1 MSILQKLF
9 GTNSTKEIR
18 KNRKFVDAVFALED
32 KFSAMSDE
40 ELRSMTD
47 KLRERLKNGETTDD
61 ILPEAFATVR
71 EAEWRVLGLRAFRV
85 QIIGAVILHQGR
97 IAEMKTGEG
106 KTTTALFPSY
116 LNALTGKAV
125 HVVTVNEYLAKFQG
139 EQMGLVHKFLG
150 LSVGVILHDM
160 SPAQRR
166 AAYACDITYGTN
178 NEFGFD
184 YLRDNMA
191 LTADE
196 MVQRGHDFAIV
207 DEVDSILIDEA
218 RTPLIISGMSDE
230 STDDYVRAD
239 AFVRRL
245 KSFTRTEEDDSKS
258 GLDYIFDKDA
268 RGAEHFDVDYTVD
281 YVINEKERTAQ
292 LTAAGIQKAEKY
304 FGIDNLF
311 STGEEDAAF
320 DADRINDANSEDE
333 SLSEEELSDF
343 DASETEEERQARAE
357 REAAEAQAREKEE
370 NELARRR
377 SDNRKI
383 VHHIE
388 QALKAHGLFKRD
400 VNYVIQN
407 GEIIIVDEFTGR
419 LMYGRRYSEGLHQ
432 AIEAKEHVSIRRESR
447 TLATI
452 TFQNYFRLYSK
463 LSGMTGTAKTEE
475 EEFRHIYSLD
485 VIEIPTNMPMIRRD
499 HPDMVFK
506 TEKAKYSAVI
516 EQIVQC
522 HEKGQPV
529 LVGTVSIEKNE
540 MLSKLLKARGIPHSV
555 LNAKQHAHEAEII
568 AQAGKSGAVTIAT
581 NMAGRGTDIL
591 LGGNPELLAKKQ
603 LLKEYFENEG
613 AEIKRSSDALRL
625 AYKRAIQSVME
636 PAKNSSREAP
646 APSPA
651 AVELENRVRAL
662 RNQISAQNPS
672 LNTRDLTAEMIKAV
686 DTIFDRQLESD
697 LNRISELITYE
708 ASSRTATDDEKV
720 LAIRKRYSELYDV
733 FKRQTT
739 EDRERVVA
747 AGGLF
752 VIGTERHESRRID
765 NQLRGR
771 AGRQGDPGESRFYIS
786 MEDDLLRLFGG
797 DRMKSIMDRLTGD
810 DDVALDVKLLSSA
823 IENAQGRI
831 ESRNYQTRKRVLE
844 YDDVI
849 NIQRETIY
857 KERHQVITGE
867 TSDEELREKVRNM
880 ICGTVSGFADDA
892 VSKYP
897 AGKDRRSLAA
907 PGVAYLASLVVPAFV
922 SEEWFRLNS
931 ESMAGMNLSR
941 LSEILSE
948 EASNRFD
955 ARTEEFGEKAMS
967 EHCRC
972 VLLSQVTEKWMENID
987 DMDQLRTGIN
997 LRAYGQVDSVNVYK
1011 NEGYELYESML
1022 TRIREDTARDVMTL
1036 SPLDTR
1042 ARLERRKAIR
1052 NPSPAPNKGGSA
1064 RVRLAQNPG
1073 SEVKKAPGSSI
1084 PTSKHGGRG
1093 NASPKP
1099 PKRPAPP
1106 KRGKR

>member
-9 GTNSTKEIR
+9 GTSSAKEIK
-18 KNRKFVDAVFALED
+18 KNRKYVDAVFALED

-47 KLRERLKNGETTDD
+47 KLRARLEAGETTDD

-85 QIIGAVILHQGR
+85 QIAGAVILHQGR

-116 LNALTGKAV
+116 LNALTGKPV

-160 SPAQRR
+160 SSEARR
-166 AAYACDITYGTN
+166 AAYACDVTYGTN

-191 LTADE
+191 LSAEE
-196 MVQRGHDFAIV
+196 MVQRGHSFAIV

-218 RTPLIISGMSDE
+218 RTPLIISGMGEE
-230 STDDYVRAD
+230 STDDYVKAD
-239 AFVRRL
+239 AFVKRL
-245 KSFTRTEEDDSKS
+245 KSFTKTEEDDSKT
-258 GLDYIFDKDA
+258 GLDYIFDKSA
-268 RGAEHFDVDYTVD
+268 REGEHFDTDYTVD
-281 YVINEKERTAQ
+281 YVINEKDRTAQ

-311 STGEEDAAF
+311 ATGEEDSDSAAR
-320 DADRINDANSEDE
+320 DNSTDE
-333 SLSEEELSDF
+333 KLSESEMSEFENDLS
-343 DASETEEERQARAE
+343 EEERQAIALRQAEEEEKKARAE
-357 REAAEAQAREKEE
+357 L
-370 NELARRR
+370 ELAKKR
-377 SDNRKI
+377 SDNRKL

-388 QALKAHGLFKRD
+388 QALKAHGLFKKD

-452 TFQNYFRLYSK
+452 TFQNYFRLYTK

-475 EEFRHIYSLD
+475 EEFRHIYGLD
-485 VIEIPTNMPMIRRD
+485 VIEIPTNMPMIRQD
-499 HPDMVFK
+499 HPDVVFK
-506 TEKAKYSAVI
+506 TEKAKFNAVI
-516 EQIVQC
+516 EEVIRC

-540 MLSKLLKARGIPHSV
+540 LLSKMLKAKGVPHTV
-555 LNAKQHAHEAEII
+555 LNAKHHASEAEII
-568 AQAGKSGAVTIAT
+568 AQAGQSGAVTIAT

-591 LGGNPELLAKKQ
+591 LGGNAELLAKKQ
-603 LLKEYFENEG
+603 LLQEFFENEG
-613 AEIKRSSDALRL
+613 AQIKRSSDAARL
-625 AYKRAIQSVME
+625 AYKQAIQAVMD
-636 PAKNSSREAP
+636 PPKNP
-646 APSPA
+646 PA
-651 AVELENRVRAL
+651 APTPEQVDLENRVRGL
-662 RNQISAQNPS
+662 RNQIAAANPK
-672 LNTRDLTAEMIKAV
+672 LGKKELTAAMIKTV
-686 DTIFDRQLESD
+686 DSVFDKQLEAELS
-697 LNRISELITYE
+697 RVSEIITYE
-708 ASSRTATDDEKV
+708 ASSRTATNDEKI
-720 LAIRKRYSELYDV
+720 LAVRENYNRLYAG
-733 FKRQTT
+733 FKTQTT
-739 EDRERVVA
+739 ADREKVIA
-747 AGGLF
+747 AGGLY
-752 VIGTERHESRRID
+752 VIGTERHESRHID

-771 AGRQGDPGESRFYIS
+771 SGRQGDPGESRFYIS

-797 DRMKSIMDRLTGD
+797 DRMKSMMDRLTGEE
-810 DDVALDVKLLSSA
+810 DVAMDVKMLSGA

-831 ESRNYQTRKRVLE
+831 ESRNYQMRKRVLE

-857 KERHQVITGE
+857 KERHRVITGE
-867 TSDEELREKVRNM
+867 TDDAELLEKIRGM
-880 ICGTVSGFADDA
+880 LRDTVSGYAADA
-892 VSKYP
+892 ISKYSSGKSHTLGD
-897 AGKDRRSLAA
+897 AGL
-907 PGVAYLASLVVPAFV
+907 GYLAGLTVPAFI
-922 SEEWFRLNS
+922 S
-931 ESMAGMNLSR
+931 ESSFRALSGDMTR
-941 LSEILSE
+941 LSAADLGALLGD
-948 EASNRFD
+948 EAEKRFES
-955 ARTEEFGEKAMS
+955 RTEEFGEKNMAD
-967 EHCRC
+967 HCRC

-1022 TRIREDTARDVMTL
+1022 SRIREDTSKDVMTL
-1036 SPLDTR
+1036 SPLETK
-1042 ARLERRKAIR
+1042 ARLERRRA
-1052 NPSPAPNKGGSA
+1052 PAPAAPAQPRRIRVAAPTSA
-1064 RVRLAQNPG
+1064 P
-1073 SEVKKAPGSSI
+1073 KKAPGSSI
-1084 PTSKHGGRG
+1084 PTSKHGG
-1093 NASPKP
+1093 K
-1099 PKRPAPP
+1099 
-1106 KRGKR
+1106 GKR

>member
-9 GTNSTKEIR
+9 GTSSTKEIK
-18 KNRKFVDAVFALED
+18 KNKKYVDAVFALEE
-32 KFSAMSDE
+32 KFSAMTDE
-40 ELRSMTD
+40 ELRGMTET
-47 KLRERLKNGETTDD
+47 LREKLARGATTDE

-85 QIIGAVILHQGR
+85 QIEGAVILHQGR

-160 SPAQRR
+160 TPEQRR

-191 LTADE
+191 LFAEE
-196 MVQRGHDFAIV
+196 MVQRGHHFAIV

-218 RTPLIISGMSDE
+218 RTPLIISGMGEE
-230 STDDYVRAD
+230 STDDYVKAD
-239 AFVRRL
+239 AFVRKL
-245 KSFTRTEEDDSKS
+245 KSFTRTEEDDSKT
-258 GLDYIFDKDA
+258 GLDYIFDKTA
-268 RGAEHFDVDYTVD
+268 REGERFDTDYTVD
-281 YVINEKERTAQ
+281 YVINEKDRTTQ

-311 STGEEDAAF
+311 STGEEDS
-320 DADRINDANSEDE
+320 DAESSHKLEDNSKDE
-333 SLSEEELSDF
+333 KLSENEMNEFEQDLSD
-343 DASETEEERQARAE
+343 EEKEAIAL
-357 REAAEAQAREKEE
+357 REAEEAAAKAEKEM
-370 NELARRR
+370 ELARKR
-377 SDNRKI
+377 SDNRKL

-388 QALKAHGLFKRD
+388 QALKAHGLFKKD

-452 TFQNYFRLYSK
+452 TFQNYFRLYDK

-475 EEFRHIYSLD
+475 EEIRHIYALD
-485 VIEIPTNMPMIRRD
+485 VIEIPTNMPMIRKD
-499 HPDMVFK
+499 HPDVIFK
-506 TEKAKYSAVI
+506 TEKAKFASVI
-516 EQIVQC
+516 EEVVRC

-540 MLSKLLKARGIPHSV
+540 LLSKMLKAKGVPHNV
-555 LNAKQHAHEAEII
+555 LNAKQHAFEAEII
-568 AQAGKSGAVTIAT
+568 AQAGQSGAVTIAT

-591 LGGNPELLAKKQ
+591 LGGNAELLAKKQ
-603 LLKEYFENEG
+603 LIKEFMETEG
-613 AEIKRSSDALRL
+613 AEIKRASDAGRL
-625 AYKRAIQSVME
+625 AYKQAVQAVMDPPKNP
-636 PAKNSSREAP
+636 PANP
-646 APSPA
+646 PA
-651 AVELENRVRAL
+651 ANVELENRVRAL
-662 RNQISAQNPS
+662 RNQISLANPN
-672 LNTRDLTAEMIKAV
+672 LGKKELTAAMIKTV
-686 DTIFDRQLESD
+686 DSVFDKQLEAE
-697 LNRISELITYE
+697 LGRISEIITYE
-708 ASSRTATDDEKV
+708 ASSKTATTDEKI
-720 LAIRKRYSELYDV
+720 LAVREKYNKLYAE
-733 FKRQTT
+733 FKVQTNA
-739 EDRERVVA
+739 DREKVVA
-747 AGGLF
+747 AGGLY

-797 DRMKSIMDRLTGD
+797 DRMKMMMDRLTGEE
-810 DDVALDVKLLSSA
+810 DVALDVKMLSGA
-823 IENAQGRI
+823 IENAQSRI
-831 ESRNYQTRKRVLE
+831 ESRNYQMRKRVLE

-857 KERHQVITGE
+857 KERHRVITGE
-867 TSDEELREKVRNM
+867 TSDEELREK
-880 ICGTVSGFADDA
+880 ICGMIRETVSGFAADA
-892 VSKYP
+892 ISKYSSGKNHTLGE
-897 AGKDRRSLAA
+897 AGL
-907 PGVAYLASLVVPAFV
+907 GYLAGLASPTFIGESFFRDNADNMAKMGA
-922 SEEWFRLNS
+922 SELGELL
-931 ESMAGMNLSR
+931 AD
-941 LSEILSE
+941 
-948 EASNRFD
+948 EAEARFD
-955 ARTEEFGEKAMS
+955 ARTEEFGEKAMVD
-967 EHCRC
+967 HCRC
-972 VLLSQVTEKWMENID
+972 VLLAQVTEKWMENID

-1022 TRIREDTARDVMTL
+1022 SRIREDTSRDVMTL
-1036 SPLDTR
+1036 SPLETR
-1042 ARLERRKAIR
+1042 ARLERRRSPA
-1052 NPSPAPNKGGSA
+1052 SPAPKSA
-1064 RVRLAQNPG
+1064 PKRIRVVAPG
-1073 SEVKKAPGSSI
+1073 AEPKKAPGSSI
-1084 PTSKHGGRG
+1084 PTSKHGGKSSG
-1093 NASPKP
+1093 SK
-1099 PKRPAPP
+1099 K
-1106 KRGKR
+1106 GK